1 MKKMIKGNKIA
12 GNVDTR
18 WQKNYISGKNCKGV
32 FTFYVDKNSVFFDP
46 SHPPCRQFIY

>member
-18 WQKNYISGKNCKGV
+18 WQKNYISGKLIVRGC
-32 FTFYVDKNSVFFDP
+32 
-46 SHPPCRQFIY
+46 SHST

>member
-18 WQKNYISGKNCKGV
+18 WQKHYISGKIII
-32 FTFYVDKNSVFFDP
+32 
-46 SHPPCRQFIY
+46 IYDRSIFCF

>member
-18 WQKNYISGKNCKGV
+18 WQKNYISGKNC
-32 FTFYVDKNSVFFDP
+32 N
-46 SHPPCRQFIY
+46 HI